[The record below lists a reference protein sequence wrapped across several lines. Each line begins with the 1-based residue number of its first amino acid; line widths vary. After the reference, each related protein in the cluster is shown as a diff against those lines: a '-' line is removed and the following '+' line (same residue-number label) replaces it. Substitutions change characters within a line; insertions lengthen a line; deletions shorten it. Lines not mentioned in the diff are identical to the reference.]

1 VSALAT
7 FNDEARAVVRAEV
20 DRLKAELTFS
30 TALALP
36 GAVAKDIVVAGKE
49 VQLTIF
55 RQTEPPFLKGD
66 VLVVVQVARA
76 GLGGIVSYQMER
88 GLVFSPSAAPR
99 EATQVEL
106 QNSGG

>member
-1 VSALAT
+1 MPQTILVVD
-7 FNDEARAVVRAEV
+7 DEA
-20 DRLKAELTFS
+20 
-30 TALALP
+30 
-36 GAVAKDIVVAGKE
+36 
-49 VQLTIF
+49 
-55 RQTEPPFLKGD
+55 
-66 VLVVVQVARA
+66 VARA